1 MPQYTFEHPD
11 TGETIDVFQRMN
23 DKHKYTDED
32 GVEWRRV
39 FYAPAAVVDGK
50 MSPWA
55 LNKMVEKTG
64 NSKGTVGDLFDLSK
78 EMAAKRA
85 KENGGIDPWTQKAK
99 DQYSKERL
107 GRKHTNS
114 MSVDKDVTVT
124 I

>member
-1 MPQYTFEHPD
+1 
-11 TGETIDVFQRMN
+11 
-23 DKHKYTDED
+23 
-32 GVEWRRV
+32 
-39 FYAPAAVVDGK
+39 
-50 MSPWA
+50 
-55 LNKMVEKTG
+55 MVEKTG